1 MSNSKFNRHQQHG
14 KCEVCGKE
22 GPVVV
27 CSSTLGPFSFA
38 YCEDCLHAGAEP
50 YWFTVNAVALC
61 GLWPDD
67 VNEAFQEKIRSVL
80 KYLNRSEE
88 VFKAD
93 VETACEE
100 MSIQG
105 E

>member
-1 MSNSKFNRHQQHG
+1 MN
-14 KCEVCGKE
+14 
-22 GPVVV
+22 
-27 CSSTLGPFSFA
+27 TI
-38 YCEDCLHAGAEP
+38 
-50 YWFTVNAVALC
+50 ALC

-67 VNEAFQEKIRSVL
+67 VNEAFQEKIRNIL

-88 VFKAD
+88 EFRAD

-100 MSIQG
+100 MSVQG